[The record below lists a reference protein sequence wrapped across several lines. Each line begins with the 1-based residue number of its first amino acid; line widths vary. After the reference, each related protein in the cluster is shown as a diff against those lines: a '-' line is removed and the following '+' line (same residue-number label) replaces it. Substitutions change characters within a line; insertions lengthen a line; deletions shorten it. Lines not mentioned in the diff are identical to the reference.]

1 MWMYFCH
8 PSTINYVL
16 RYAWQFDG
24 PVAEYARYKKLVAL
38 GIRREFA
45 VNWSSL

>member
-1 MWMYFCH
+1 MWVYICH

-16 RYAWQFDG
+16 RHAWQRDG
-24 PVAEYARYKKLVAL
+24 AVAEYARYHKLVAL

-45 VNWSSL
+45 IDWYTL